1 MKKIYMTIL
10 IAALAFNM
18 RAQQID
24 EMLKVIEENNVQ
36 LQALREEN
44 EATLLEAKSENSLE
58 NTSIEYSPFFRRDA
72 DGVAS
77 SELVVKQ
84 GFDFPTLYASRN
96 KSNRLRQ
103 KVLDLQYR
111 TARREILLQA
121 KVACQNLVYF
131 NKVEELLQQR
141 TANAQSL
148 LALYN
153 KRVEKGDATLIELNR
168 IKMDCMNI
176 EKEKAGVEAERNATL
191 QTLAS
196 LNGNA
201 PVTVDFKEY
210 GITEVEENEQ
220 ELVRRIMESDWL
232 LLQNEAAAKAGAQQV
247 RVTKQNWIP
256 KLEVGYRRNTD
267 METGSNGFLVGASF
281 PLFSNSKKVKIARAR
296 EATARLELEN
306 SRIETEKRIHT
317 LLYNAR
323 KMRSVM
329 DIYDIELMY
338 STLAMLQRAVEAGE
352 ISIIDYYR
360 EADSV
365 YANLHSFLDVEKE
378 YHNAMAELYKNQL

>member
-360 EADSV
+360 EADSI

>member
-153 KRVEKGDATLIELNR
+153 KRVEKGDTTLIELNR

>member
-1 MKKIYMTIL
+1 MKKIYMTL
-10 IAALAFNM
+10 LLAVLAFNI
-18 RAQQID
+18 RAQQTD
-24 EMLKVIEENNVQ
+24 ELLKLIEENNVQ
-36 LQALREEN
+36 LQALRKEN
-44 EATLLEAKSENSLE
+44 EATLLEAESENSLE
-58 NTSIEYSPFFRRDA
+58 STSIEYSPFFRRGA

-77 SELVVKQ
+77 SELIVKQ

-96 KSNRLRQ
+96 KSNRLRRE
-103 KVLDLQYR
+103 VLDLQYR

-131 NKVEELLQQR
+131 NKVEELLQRR

-153 KRVEKGDATLIELNR
+153 RRVEKGDATLIELNR

-176 EKEKAGVEAERNATL
+176 EKEKAEVEAERNATL
-191 QTLAS
+191 QTIAS
-196 LNGNA
+196 LNGNI
-201 PVTVDFKEY
+201 PVTVDSKEY
-210 GITEVEENEQ
+210 GITEVAENEQ
-220 ELVRRIMESDWL
+220 ELVKRIMESDWL
-232 LLQNEAAAKAGAQQV
+232 LQQNEAATMAGEQQV
-247 RVTKQNWIP
+247 RVTRQNWIP

-267 METGSNGFLVGASF
+267 MERGSNGFLVGASF

-296 EATARLELEN
+296 EAAARLELEN
-306 SRIETEKRIHT
+306 SRVKTEKRIHT

-329 DIYDIELMY
+329 NTYDIGLMY
-338 STLAMLQRAVEAGE
+338 NTLAMLQKAVEAGE

-360 EADSV
+360 EADSI

-378 YHNAMAELYKNQL
+378 YHNAMAELYKNRL

>member
-196 LNGNA
+196 LNGNT
-201 PVTVDFKEY
+201 PVNVDFKEY